1 MNNISQLIDS
11 TILKPEVS
19 ENDIKILC
27 EDALKYNFC
36 SVCINPT
43 WIKYSK
49 NILSNSSVK
58 ICTVIGFPL
67 GASTTEMKYMET
79 CNAIENGADEI
90 DMVINIG
97 LLKSKNFNSFKEDI
111 LKVREASKNKLLKV
125 IIEACLLTEEEK
137 KIACEISKEL
147 MADFVKT
154 STGFSTYGAKAEDVR
169 LMRNIVGSDMGVKAA
184 GGIKTLSDVKAMIEA
199 GANRIGTSNAVNIIK
214 EIK

>member
-11 TILKPEVS
+11 TILRPDAS

-27 EDALKYNFC
+27 EDALKYSFC

-49 NILSNSSVK
+49 NILNNSGVK
-58 ICTVIGFPL
+58 VCTVIGFPL
-67 GASTTEMKYMET
+67 GAATTEMKYMET
-79 CNAIENGADEI
+79 RNAIENGADEI

-97 LLKSKNFNSFKEDI
+97 LLKSKSLDSFKEDI
-111 LKVREASKNKLLKV
+111 LKVREASKDKILKV

-137 KIACEISKEL
+137 KISCEISKEL
-147 MADFVKT
+147 KADFVKT
-154 STGFSTYGAKAEDVR
+154 STGFSTYGAKVEDVR
-169 LMRNIVGSDMGVKAA
+169 LMRNIVGGDMGVKAA

>member
-11 TILKPEVS
+11 TILRPDAS

-27 EDALKYNFC
+27 EDALKYSFC

-49 NILSNSSVK
+49 NILNNSGVK
-58 ICTVIGFPL
+58 VCTVIGFPL
-67 GASTTEMKYMET
+67 GAATTEMKYMET
-79 CNAIENGADEI
+79 RNAIENGADEI

-97 LLKSKNFNSFKEDI
+97 LLKSKSLDSFKEDI
-111 LKVREASKNKLLKV
+111 LKVREASKDKILKV

-169 LMRNIVGSDMGVKAA
+169 LMRNIVGGDMGVKAA